1 MTSTYSKEAQAWL
14 AAIDAQR
21 GHFNPTTRK
30 IAGALAALGGSM
42 DVFATSNAVLARTAG
57 IGKGGGVTDGIRAL
71 ASGGFLAITTAP
83 GRGSAP
89 TAEYRLLLPKARE
102 ADAQEPAPAVK
113 PPASVLTPPVRRL
126 IFDKLDEV
134 YDEATGYTAGWSE
147 ARLAETIRCPR
158 AFVAEVRMQMFGPLK
173 VRADF
178 SAELTTTLDR
188 LGVATERLDAIEKA
202 QREASELLA
211 EIEKD
216 RLTAR
221 GVVQEIRAEIDG
233 LRRKIRDLGAE
244 IGK

>member
-1 MTSTYSKEAQAWL
+1 MTSTYSKDAQAWL

-42 DVFATSNAVLARTAG
+42 DVFATSNAILARTAG
-57 IGKGGGVTDGIRAL
+57 IGKGGGVTDSIRAL

-102 ADAQEPAPAVK
+102 VDPLDPAPAVK
-113 PPASVLTPPVRRL
+113 PPASALTPPVRRL
-126 IFDKLDEV
+126 IFEKLGDV
-134 YDEATGYTAGWSE
+134 YDEKAGYTAGWSE
-147 ARLAETIRCPR
+147 ARLAEAIRCPR

-178 SAELTTTLDR
+178 SAELAMTLDR
-188 LGVATERLDAIEKA
+188 LGIATDRLDAIDKA
-202 QREASELLA
+202 QKEASELLA

-216 RLTAR
+216 RLAAR
-221 GVVQEIRAEIDG
+221 NGVQEIRAEIDG
-233 LRRKIRDLGAE
+233 LRRKVRDLAAE
-244 IGK
+244 VGK